1 MQTVPADRREPRSA
15 RDYVDT
21 AALRL
26 ASCRH
31 DRSSA
36 LQSSRAPERSRGA
49 SSLPRRVMAG
59 HPQVAE
65 HSGRVPHRL
74 GDLRTLVRRGQNRA
88 ARGRNTGQARRRQRG
103 AVLRCA
109 ARRTRGKLGPRLLEA
124 RSSRR
129 HPHRERRRQHEHI
142 LRRTRPSNAE
152 ANGVPGMA
160 CTACRGH
167 RAAAVGSTGPQPP
180 AVAAGNGR
188 RRQQARAAPPG
199 APTATAAPSS
209 NRQSTRVETLSR
221 QRTSR

>member
-88 ARGRNTGQARRRQRG
+88 ARGRNTGQARRRRRG

-109 ARRTRGKLGPRLLEA
+109 ARRTRGKLGPRLLEERGAPEDIHIAKGEDNMSTSCAELDLPMLKPMACLAWPAPPAGAIAPLLSDRPA
-124 RSSRR
+124 RSRRQLLLAMAGGDSRPAPPHLGRPPRRPRRRVIARARASRR
-129 HPHRERRRQHEHI
+129 
-142 LRRTRPSNAE
+142 
-152 ANGVPGMA
+152 
-160 CTACRGH
+160 
-167 RAAAVGSTGPQPP
+167 
-180 AVAAGNGR
+180 
-188 RRQQARAAPPG
+188 
-199 APTATAAPSS
+199 
-209 NRQSTRVETLSR
+209 
-221 QRTSR
+221 